1 MSNNEI
7 LDNIFNNVSKKM
19 IDEYVKEISIS
30 YKNNRYHYSNNL
42 DIEILRK
49 SLIENI
55 NNVSDKILKSLEIKD
70 KNSLKIILNERYE
83 SDDFKE
89 GIKKISIIFISE
101 KKLSSN
107 ELIVIY
113 KDHLKYYLMSGNI
126 TEKILALA
134 SENDFKDWIK
144 RRWKI
149 ISCGYTLVL
158 LVFLITYYVFI
169 NKDE

>member
-7 LDNIFNNVSKKM
+7 LYNIFSNVSKKM

-30 YKNNRYHYSNNL
+30 YKNNKYHYSNNL
-42 DIEILRK
+42 NIETLKK
-49 SLIENI
+49 SLLDNI
-55 NNVSDKILKSLEIKD
+55 NNVSDKISENLKIKD
-70 KNSLKIILNERYE
+70 KNSIQIILNERYNSE
-83 SDDFKE
+83 DFKE
-89 GIKKISIIFISE
+89 GIKKISTIFISE

-134 SENDFKDWIK
+134 SENNFKDWVI
-144 RRWKI
+144 RRWKL
-149 ISCGYTLVL
+149 ISCGYALVL
-158 LVFLITYYVFI
+158 LILFITYYVFI